1 MKDEEDSDKKHAYGK
16 FKGEGNSD
24 SSDNK
29 ASSNLAVLLF
39 GLNLNSDLVVLPSV
53 SSSPM
58 YGDSNSRCND
68 SSPACTPSAA
78 DSAGGGDGCG
88 RAGSGVSGSVG
99 ESIEGDE
106 QEESSSS
113 RLEKLSIEDAL
124 TSFREQWQREL
135 EGSPHRDV
143 VVGDSVTGTNE
154 TDDSGG
160 IELQA
165 RTMFLK
171 GVEHEQSGKLY
182 EAIQFYRRAVQL
194 VPDIEFRLYDSS
206 KKVKERLEE
215 ERNLEVEHVFEP
227 SEISDED
234 DDNLDLLTHL
244 QRIFNRVRC
253 VCVPLHEQQATHI
266 SALPMEIILYIMKW
280 VVSSE
285 LDLRS
290 LEMCAR
296 VCRGFYLCSRDPE
309 IWRLACIR
317 MWGVNCG
324 DITNYGSWRQMF
336 IERPRLH
343 FNGCYIS
350 KTTYV
355 RHGEN
360 NFQDQFYRP
369 WHLVE
374 YFRYL
379 RFFPDGVVLMLTT
392 PDDPTSCVGYLKYR
406 TNRNPSILQGH
417 YRLQDRRVVIVLKR
431 QDSASK
437 SLLNNRYRHR
447 RRDSIQDLGEQTFH
461 VELQIVSCRKRKHA
475 QMTWQLYSVITRY
488 RNGQESTTNFDLP
501 ASRFPPFW
509 FSRVKSYTSESE
521 NPLQ

>member
-317 MWGVNCG
+317 
-324 DITNYGSWRQMF
+324 
-336 IERPRLH
+336 
-343 FNGCYIS
+343 
-350 KTTYV
+350 
-355 RHGEN
+355 
-360 NFQDQFYRP
+360 
-369 WHLVE
+369 
-374 YFRYL
+374 
-379 RFFPDGVVLMLTT
+379 FFPDGVVLMLTT